1 MIALI
6 NGLVSNGYHI
16 SRYTAHNCRQVE
28 RCRYCFR
35 FDLSVVL
42 SGQVGPPEST
52 LTLIRDNYNL
62 DLGVGAIILVTENQ
76 HQHFEQVLMMV
87 LT

>member
-35 FDLSVVL
+35 FDLSMVL

-52 LTLIRDNYNL
+52 ATLTKDNNYYNL
-62 DLGVGAIILVTENQ
+62 DLGVGAII
-76 HQHFEQVLMMV
+76 
-87 LT
+87 